1 MKAVLM
7 ILEGPSDDTAL
18 AGPISALLKELSV
31 KTFVVHGDITSKIP
45 DHLDHKSDD
54 VVKVVNEIFK
64 KHLHESKLK
73 ISDFVAVFLLT
84 DLDGIYLDP
93 GRIKEDQDLKK
104 PLYDERSIRH
114 FSKGK
119 IKDRNDKKK
128 KNISNLLRRCS
139 ALSYR
144 GYKVPFYVFFMSCN
158 LEHALFNSFNCSNT
172 DKEKLAYDFH
182 GKYDSNPQE
191 FYKFLQSLMPKFIAN
206 GTQASSVA
214 YDLYLA
220 SWKAVEQINDRIP
233 RSSNLALIKKL
244 ATDLESKS

>member
-84 DLDGIYLDP
+84 DLDGIYLDKE
-93 GRIKEDQDLKK
+93 RIKEDPDLKK
-104 PLYDERSIRH
+104 PRYAERSISH
-114 FSKGK
+114 CSKEK
-119 IKDRNDKKK
+119 IETRNDKKK
-128 KNISNLLRRCS
+128 INIKTLYRRCS

-144 GYKVPFYVFFMSCN
+144 RYKVPFYVFFMSCN

-182 GKYDSNPQE
+182 EKYDSNPQE
-191 FYKFLQSLMPKFIAN
+191 FYEFLQSLMPKFIAN